1 MRAFILTPT
10 YRVRDGKPEV
20 HLYGVLES
28 GEPCLI
34 VDDRVRPHFFIRAVD
49 RARTAAISPRTPL
62 EETELRTFA
71 GEPVVRVT
79 LDFPADVPPL
89 RKRLE
94 TAGVACFEADV
105 RFAYRYLIDRGIRGA
120 VLVRGR
126 FGTAP
131 QARTRLS
138 QPRPATLPLGTG
150 TEGVVPG
157 HRNRPQGPAGIL
169 DCPAH
174 AGAVPRADRTR
185 ARLAARRAGGFGAR
199 PDPALP
205 KLSRRARSRH
215 HHGLER
221 RRLRPGRLG
230 AHRASLRHPLCHRA
244 QRGRL
249 RPAARCVLHARIPCD
264 RLRPSRP
271 RRPVALARRLHPPAG
286 LQARDRRAGAP
297 RSRQAHRRKRSRGG
311 DRARVSPRSAALRR
325 LQPRR
330 CSPGGGDSRSHR
342 LDRPRRAAQ
351 PAHRHAAGPGE
362 RRHRLRRLAL
372 PRFPA
377 PDAVSLRRPWR
388 APPLGRA
395 SPAVT

>member
-34 VDDRVRPHFFIRAVD
+34 VDDRVRPHFFIRAAD
-49 RARTAAISPRTPL
+49 RARSRRHLSPHPARGDGASDLRRRAGRTRHARLPGRRSPSAQAAGNGRRGLFRSRCAFRLSLPHRPRDQRRRPRT
-62 EETELRTFA
+62 
-71 GEPVVRVT
+71 G
-79 LDFPADVPPL
+79 
-89 RKRLE
+89 
-94 TAGVACFEADV
+94 G
-105 RFAYRYLIDRGIRGA
+105 
-120 VLVRGR
+120 

-138 QPRPATLPLGTG
+138 QPRPAALPLGTG
-150 TEGVVPG
+150 AEGVVPG
-157 HRNRPQGPAGIL
+157 HRNRPEGPAGIL

-199 PDPALP
+199 PDPSLP
-205 KLSRRARSRH
+205 KLSRRARSRR

-297 RSRQAHRRKRSRGG
+297 RSRQAHRRKRARGG

-325 LQPRR
+325 LQPRG

-351 PAHRHAAGPGE
+351 LADRHAAGPGE
-362 RRHRLRRLAL
+362 CRHRLRRLAL
-372 PRFPA
+372 PRLP
-377 PDAVSLRRPWR
+377 
-388 APPLGRA
+388 
-395 SPAVT
+395 